1 MAAIYNVTVHET
13 NTWTRRV
20 IADSEEQANFIADLL
35 QEEEGFE
42 YFEEIDVRL
51 SYGAEK
57 DKVLTYDQ
65 FLKEYHDRAV
75 DLFNYVKENGYECW
89 VTTHIML
96 GIAMLEKAYP
106 QYYVQIKGTRIL
118 GHKCWDLIELSR
130 PNKKPSDLVSD
141 QPS

>member
-75 DLFNYVKENGYECW
+75 DLFNYVEENGYECW

-96 GIAMLEKAYP
+96 GIEMLEKAYP